1 MFLFQSK
8 EEVEEQSRAERWQVG
23 RHRREE
29 ERKRLGRKLGE
40 RWLVKQSSLWRGSSS
55 VGIFISAAQ
64 VPLDIH
70 MYIKFERLGQ
80 RAVSWRFLSSV

>member
-29 ERKRLGRKLGE
+29 ERKRLGRQLGE
-40 RWLVKQSSLWRGSSS
+40 RWLVKQSRLWRGSSS
-55 VGIFISAAQ
+55 VIS
-64 VPLDIH
+64 LFLLLKSH
-70 MYIKFERLGQ
+70 LTYICI
-80 RAVSWRFLSSV
+80 

>member
-29 ERKRLGRKLGE
+29 ERKRLGRQLGE
-40 RWLVKQSSLWRGSSS
+40 RRLVKQSSFWRGSSS

-70 MYIKFERLGQ
+70 IYNMKD
-80 RAVSWRFLSSV
+80 